1 MLSFVLAAT
10 LAAAP
15 APRAVTS
22 AETVIHIPRLDAL
35 QGVSAF
41 LGRAGQ
47 YAALMRPVVWYAEL
61 HPFFSFDPGQPDT
74 LSALGIDPTGPLTV
88 SLRGGGRVS
97 CTHLTDAKAFQQ
109 KAAGMLAS
117 LGSTTKEV
125 KPTTSGGVT
134 SVNLPRESGGR
145 VGYALK
151 GQEACAFASTGG
163 GFVDDG
169 QGQVLLKEAVRLV
182 GRAPKTDAKLGQ
194 LPGVLYVQ
202 LPGRGLVV
210 GMDGSGSELRL
221 EGTSTKLP
229 LPAFQASGTS
239 PYGAMKPEG
248 LLFSQARVAPVGV
261 AQAVGG
267 VRANIQRVCPACPE
281 AEVSSVARAVA
292 ERLTGNVLM
301 VVDSVRSRPNLRTV
315 EGRFFA
321 PRQAFAAEVTDAAA
335 MKAALAPLAKFP
347 GARALEDG
355 YALDVKGGT
364 LFVRLKGKHL
374 VVGNDEEVARTV
386 TTTVGALPPEG
397 AKPPHAVDFTVD
409 PKRLARGLK
418 QVPLMDIVSD
428 KQLAALFT
436 LGLEMGPLL
445 ANSERI
451 TGWLDSA
458 SGGGHRFSALWTLPA
473 TP

>member
-15 APRAVTS
+15 APRAATS
-22 AETVIHIPRLDAL
+22 ADTVVHIPRLDAL

-47 YAALMRPVVWYAEL
+47 NAALMRPAVWYAEL
-61 HPFFSFDPGQPDT
+61 HPFFSLDPSQPDT
-74 LSALGIDPTGPLTV
+74 LSALGIDPTGPITL

-97 CTHLTDAKAFQQ
+97 CTRLTDAKAFQQ
-109 KAAGMLAS
+109 KAAGMLAT

-151 GQEACAFASTGG
+151 GQEACAFSSTGG

-169 QGQVLLKEAVRLV
+169 QGQVLLKESVRLV
-182 GRAPKTDAKLGQ
+182 GRAPKADAKLGQ

-202 LPGRGLVV
+202 VPGRGMVV
-210 GMDGSGSELRL
+210 GLDGTGSELRL
-221 EGTSTKLP
+221 EGTATKLP
-229 LPAFQASGTS
+229 LPAFQASGAS

-248 LLFSQARVAPVGV
+248 LLFSRARVAPVGV
-261 AQAVGG
+261 SQAVGG
-267 VRANIQRVCPACPE
+267 VRANIQRVCPTCP
-281 AEVSSVARAVA
+281 ADQVSSVARAVA
-292 ERLTGNVLM
+292 ERLTGNVLV
-301 VVDSVRSRPNLRTV
+301 VVDSVKSRPNLRTT

-321 PRQAFAAEVTDAAA
+321 PRQALAAEVTDAAA
-335 MKAALAPLAKFP
+335 MKAALAPLAKLP

-364 LFVRLKGKHL
+364 VFVRLKGKHV
-374 VVGNDEEVARTV
+374 VVGNDEEVARSITSL
-386 TTTVGALPPEG
+386 VGALPAEG
-397 AKPPHAVDFTVD
+397 AKSPHAVDFTVD

-418 QVPLMDIVSD
+418 QVSLMDVVSEQ
-428 KQLAALFT
+428 QLAAMFAV
-436 LGLEMGPLL
+436 GLELGPLL
-445 ANSERI
+445 ANSEQI

-458 SGGGHRFSALWTLPA
+458 TGGAHRFSALWTLPA